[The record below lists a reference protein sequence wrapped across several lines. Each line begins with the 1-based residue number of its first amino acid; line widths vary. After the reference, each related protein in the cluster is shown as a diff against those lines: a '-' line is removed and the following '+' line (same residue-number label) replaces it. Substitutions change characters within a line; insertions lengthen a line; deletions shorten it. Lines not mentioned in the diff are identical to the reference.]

1 MGKGNTQLL
10 EGKGHFGLCRRTQ
23 RSFDA
28 APSDPAAWAVGEVYN
43 PALSEGGTAV
53 TAPDLKPTFEF
64 NEQIASSLMKT
75 RRNAEGLHEYLGF
88 KTIDV
93 GPGTMQ
99 CQFEVRAELL
109 TPIGNMHGGV
119 LSAFCDHL
127 LGTVCYPVIKRGQW
141 AATTEFKINLTRPVT
156 QGCVDG
162 YARIVNLGRTQA
174 VVQIDVHNDGRICAL
189 AQGTVTI
196 MDPR

>member
-1 MGKGNTQLL
+1 MSAR
-10 EGKGHFGLCRRTQ
+10 EI
-23 RSFDA
+23 
-28 APSDPAAWAVGEVYN
+28 
-43 PALSEGGTAV
+43 
-53 TAPDLKPTFEF
+53 KPTFEF
-64 NEQIASSLMKT
+64 DQEIAASLKKA
-75 RRNAEGLHEYLGF
+75 RGSAGALHEYLGF
-88 KTIDV
+88 KTV
-93 GPGTMQ
+93 ELGPGTMQ
-99 CQFEVRAELL
+99 CQFEVRDELL
-109 TPIGNMHGGV
+109 TPIGNMHGDV
-119 LSAFCDHL
+119 ISAFCDHL
-127 LGTVCYPVIKRGQW
+127 LGTVCYPVIKKGQW